1 MIFFMME
8 PCMVA
13 TARLALP
20 LLAAAQA
27 QKHVTHNEALAALDA
42 LVMLA
47 VATAGAASP
56 PGSPAAGERHIVGA
70 GATGAWAGHDGEIA
84 AWAGTWWDFYAPQAG
99 WRAFDAG
106 TATMLVHDGAGWERL
121 VATAPDFGVNATPD
135 ATNRLAVAAGGT
147 RLSHDGAGHRVTV
160 NKAALAETA
169 SLLFQ
174 TGWSGRAEIG
184 LAGSDALSVRVS
196 ADGAAWTEALHVAA
210 DGRIG
215 AGTASPTARLTVVG
229 TDLTGATGDIAVVKE
244 NYWSLNFFD
253 TYSATP
259 VHSPFA
265 ILRRA
270 RGTAAAPEAVAAGDQ
285 IGGFSFRAYTPM
297 GAFAQTA
304 RVAAIVSGTPSGT
317 SVPTDLILSC
327 GPTTATERIRILSSG
342 EVGIATANPTTALHV
357 AGPVRVGSA
366 TVAGLPSASAVGVG
380 AILYVSDESGGAVLA
395 FSDGAN
401 WRRCTD
407 RVVVS

>member
-1 MIFFMME
+1 
-8 PCMVA
+8 MVA
-13 TARLALP
+13 TPHLALP

-27 QKHVTHNEALAALDA
+27 QKHVTHNEALVALDA

-47 VATAGAASP
+47 VGTAGATSP
-56 PGSPAAGERHIVGA
+56 PGAPVAGDRHIVGT

-84 AWAGTWWDFYAPQAG
+84 AWAGTWWDFHAPQAG
-99 WRAFDAG
+99 WRAYDAG
-106 TATMLVHDGAGWERL
+106 TAAMLVHDGTGWRRL
-121 VATAPDFGVNATPD
+121 VASAPDFGVNATPD
-135 ATNRLAVAAGGT
+135 GTNRLAVAADGT
-147 RLSHDGAGHRVTV
+147 LFGHDGAGHRVTV
-160 NKAALAETA
+160 NKAAPAETA
-169 SLLFQ
+169 SLVFQ
-174 TGWSGRAEIG
+174 TGASGRAEIG
-184 LAGSDALSVRVS
+184 LAGSDALSVKVS

-229 TDLTGATGDIAVVKE
+229 SDLTGTTGDLAVVKQD
-244 NYWSLNFFD
+244 YWSLSFFD
-253 TYSATP
+253 TYSATAA
-259 VHSPFA
+259 HSPFA

-270 RGTAAAPEAVAAGDQ
+270 RGTAGAPEAVVSGDQ

-304 RVAAIVSGTPSGT
+304 RVAAIVSGTPSGG

-327 GPTTATERIRILSSG
+327 GPTTATERMRILSSG
-342 EVGIATANPTTALHV
+342 EVGIATANPTTTLHV

-366 TVAGLPSASAVGVG
+366 TVAGLPSASTVGVG
-380 AILYVSDESGGAVLA
+380 SIVYVSDESGGAVLA

-401 WRRCTD
+401 WRRSTD